1 MSDTKEEAIR
11 ILNLYND
18 TSHNLSFTIFM
29 AKTERTNKELY
40 NALLEELNTGKY
52 IVKYLDSTGL

>member
-1 MSDTKEEAIR
+1 MSDIKEEAIR

-40 NALLEELNTGKY
+40 NALLEELNTDKY

>member
-1 MSDTKEEAIR
+1 MIDIKQEAER

-29 AKTERTNKELY
+29 AKTERTNKELFD
-40 NALLEELNTGKY
+40 AIIEELNTGKY
-52 IVKYLDSTGL
+52 VVKYLDSTGQ

>member
-1 MSDTKEEAIR
+1 MSDIKEEAIR

-40 NALLEELNTGKY
+40 NALLKELNTGKY

>member
-1 MSDTKEEAIR
+1 MSDIKDEAIR

>member
-1 MSDTKEEAIR
+1 MENIKEEAIR

-29 AKTERTNKELY
+29 AKTERTNKELFDTI
-40 NALLEELNTGKY
+40 LEELNTGKY
-52 IVKYLDSTGL
+52 VVKYLDSTGQ

>member
-1 MSDTKEEAIR
+1 MTDIKQEAER

-29 AKTERTNKELY
+29 AKTERTNKELFD
-40 NALLEELNTGKY
+40 AILTELNTGKY
-52 IVKYLDSTGL
+52 VVKYLDLCW

>member
-1 MSDTKEEAIR
+1 MTDIKQEAER

-29 AKTERTNKELY
+29 AKTERTNKELFDTI
-40 NALLEELNTGKY
+40 LTELSTGKY
-52 IVKYLDSTGL
+52 VVKYLDSTGQ